1 MAFQAVL
8 IPGAFLSGFLLSPL
22 LVISRHVASR
32 PSHRLKWPTERELHR
47 KLLALG
53 VAIGLFGI
61 VFLMLGGWAGWML
74 GTNPTTFLRRL
85 RRPWGWAARF
95 LWYGNSDGVDVD
107 GLARHLR
114 GQSEPWWS
122 PRRNS
127 RGWRRV
133 ALVGY
138 WGATIS
144 SAIGGWQTHLV
155 RARRIRMRTLRTE
168 TASAKGSD
176 GKDSGSPAPTDSA
189 STRQGAAA
197 AGKRFIGRGID
208 AVQAARANVGGAQ
221 QPPLRFGAEHAREE
235 KAVHASLNLR
245 RKFFHALAALM
256 FVPGIAIDVSDP
268 LDLVS
273 LQSVTANGG
282 REMVTAGFHLARLL
296 RRLLA
301 LHLRG
306 IRALL
311 CALPDRRAPA
321 HLFHRVCRLEGQRT
335 RHS

>member
-47 KLLALG
+47 RLLALG

-74 GTNPTTFLRRL
+74 GTNPTSFLRRL

-95 LWYGNSDGVDVD
+95 FWYGNSDGVDVD
-107 GLARHLR
+107 GLVRHLG

-168 TASAKGSD
+168 TASAKGPD
-176 GKDSGSPAPTDSA
+176 GKHSGSPAPADSG
-189 STRQGAAA
+189 SNRQGAAA

-208 AVQAARANVGGAQ
+208 AVQAARANVGGVQ

-256 FVPGIAIDVSDP
+256 FVPGIAIDVSDSHWLP
-268 LDLVS
+268 RG
-273 LQSVTANGG
+273 SVTADGES
-282 REMVTAGFHLARLL
+282 EMFTAGFHLARLL

-301 LHLRG
+301 LHVCR

-321 HLFHRVCRLEGQRT
+321 HLFHRVRRLEGQRT